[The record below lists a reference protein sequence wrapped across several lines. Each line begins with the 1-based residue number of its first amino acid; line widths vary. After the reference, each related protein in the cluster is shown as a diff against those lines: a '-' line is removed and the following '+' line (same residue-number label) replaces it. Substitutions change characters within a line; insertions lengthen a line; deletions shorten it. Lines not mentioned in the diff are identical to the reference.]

1 MASSRGTK
9 GRGRTSITKVQKV
22 SPSHRWTDQEKRTQA
37 TRPVKAGTVKRGDR
51 RDTHPIYTGNNRKAA
66 RGRTAPGSN
75 TSTRK
80 D

>member
-1 MASSRGTK
+1 MASRGTK

-22 SPSHRWTDQEKRTQA
+22 SPSHRWTNAEQRTQA

-51 RDTHPIYTGNNRKAA
+51 RDMDRTYTGNERKAA
-66 RGRTAPGSN
+66 RGN
-75 TSTRK
+75 TSPRGDRSTRQ